1 MLGRWIDGVLSDRNA
16 RGELEEKF
24 NKGIKDM
31 DKALVTGTMKVWIY
45 QHLFIQRLGWMIMI
59 YEISVSW
66 IEKLETIASKFLR
79 KWLGVS
85 RNMSSVALYCKD
97 SVCPLPISSLVG
109 EFKRRKAGALVQL
122 QQSPDTTVSDNVPGL
137 STGRKWLVESEVE
150 VAKSRLRLSEI
161 VGKVQKGKCGVG
173 YSSDAKLPKGP
184 PRQQERKA
192 ITDMIGKAEDERM
205 FVRAVQQ
212 GIQGQWTRWQNVM
225 KRDLSWNVI
234 LKSSPRLIS
243 FGLGVTFDTLGS
255 PKNLKRW
262 GLSSDDKCPLCNAGG
277 CGISHVL
284 SGCKVSLQT
293 GRYRKRHDAVLRVL
307 AHEIQGEL
315 NKIKKQ
321 KPDQVG
327 QWPVFVKEGAK
338 ELPKQKR
345 VSRFLHSV
353 QDWVMLVDIDKQ
365 LKFPDF
371 IFPTKLRPDMVLF
384 SVAKRMVVMIELT
397 CPSEENVEVRHSEKV
412 VKYEDLVAGCRCNE
426 WKTIFF
432 AVEVGA
438 RGYVGESTR
447 SCLTKLGLKGAL
459 VKKICKQLS
468 DTALRWSF
476 WVWIG
481 KDKEKFFA
489 GKSDGSV
496 LKLNQLDLEVSEG
509 GDRAESTVDA
519 ATDFQIGMLRKEAEE
534 RMVVKSKE
542 SHGGFVGCGLR
553 NLGNSCYMNA
563 VIQCMAVVDECKTS
577 ATRGEDPEKF
587 VIEYENLCRKL
598 WSGKEKVV
606 TPSRFKR
613 AVSKMDDRFNNSYPQ
628 DAQEFLS
635 FILNVQNAHTLH
647 RDLTSSLAICQYS

>member
-1 MLGRWIDGVLSDRNA
+1 MKYQAIVTDISKNMSLTVNGARVLLQRAVMVLKWARMQVKPPKSRSCVVKSGRCMDVQPYEVNGETIKSVQQKPVKMLGRWIDGVLSDRNA

-66 IEKLETIASKFLR
+66 IEKLETKASKFLR
-79 KWLGVS
+79 KWLEVS
-85 RNMSSVALYCKD
+85 CNMSSVALYCKD

-192 ITDMIGKAEDERM
+192 ITDKIGKAEDERM

-277 CGISHVL
+277 CGT
-284 SGCKVSLQT
+284 VSYTHLT
-293 GRYRKRHDAVLRVL
+293 L
-307 AHEIQGEL
+307 
-315 NKIKKQ
+315 
-321 KPDQVG
+321 
-327 QWPVFVKEGAK
+327 
-338 ELPKQKR
+338 
-345 VSRFLHSV
+345 
-353 QDWVMLVDIDKQ
+353 
-365 LKFPDF
+365 
-371 IFPTKLRPDMVLF
+371 PTK
-384 SVAKRMVVMIELT
+384 AKV
-397 CPSEENVEVRHSEKV
+397 
-412 VKYEDLVAGCRCNE
+412 
-426 WKTIFF
+426 
-432 AVEVGA
+432 
-438 RGYVGESTR
+438 
-447 SCLTKLGLKGAL
+447 
-459 VKKICKQLS
+459 
-468 DTALRWSF
+468 
-476 WVWIG
+476 
-481 KDKEKFFA
+481 
-489 GKSDGSV
+489 
-496 LKLNQLDLEVSEG
+496 
-509 GDRAESTVDA
+509 
-519 ATDFQIGMLRKEAEE
+519 
-534 RMVVKSKE
+534 
-542 SHGGFVGCGLR
+542 
-553 NLGNSCYMNA
+553 
-563 VIQCMAVVDECKTS
+563 
-577 ATRGEDPEKF
+577 
-587 VIEYENLCRKL
+587 
-598 WSGKEKVV
+598 
-606 TPSRFKR
+606 
-613 AVSKMDDRFNNSYPQ
+613 
-628 DAQEFLS
+628 
-635 FILNVQNAHTLH
+635 
-647 RDLTSSLAICQYS
+647 